1 MNCCSVC
8 CINISTIQ
16 QLAVPYS
23 IQGVHAIAFFHCLAR
38 LVCTWLLCWTLNCDW
53 PNLTPLLSNYSFF
66 YKAHLLISKKS
77 PSNVQRPSSCSST
90 LNEPPVVDQSR
101 VELLRR
107 GRRDQSSVWSQ
118 KAPLTLRQ
126 LANMTPRAGSTTCR
140 YNVSYY
146 TIHNM

>member
-1 MNCCSVC
+1 MKEMHECEIWNETTTKICTCNTTTAAVKASKCKGLLHVVPR
-8 CINISTIQ
+8 
-16 QLAVPYS
+16 LA
-23 IQGVHAIAFFHCLAR
+23 
-38 LVCTWLLCWTLNCDW
+38 
-53 PNLTPLLSNYSFF
+53 
-66 YKAHLLISKKS
+66 
-77 PSNVQRPSSCSST
+77 T

-126 LANMTPRAGSTTCR
+126 LANVTPRAGSTTCR